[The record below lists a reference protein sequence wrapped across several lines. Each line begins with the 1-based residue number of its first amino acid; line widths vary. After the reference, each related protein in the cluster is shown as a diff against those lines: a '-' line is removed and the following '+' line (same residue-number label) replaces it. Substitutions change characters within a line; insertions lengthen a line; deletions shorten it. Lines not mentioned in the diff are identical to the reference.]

1 MKLDVHVPSGVD
13 KFRVITMKIEMD
25 TKFFYLHALIV
36 FLFCVLCSLYFSHLF
51 DGIWVG
57 LLSLIFLITLDKVK
71 TQEVKEFTE
80 KQLKYRRI
88 GISFSMWNFAL
99 FILPVYI
106 RQEWLYKIFFP
117 VIIFNIIFLYICQ
130 RLIIRKMEKN
140 NE

>member
-1 MKLDVHVPSGVD
+1 MKLDVHVPSGVG
-13 KFRVITMKIEMD
+13 KFRVISMKIEMN
-25 TKFFYLHALIV
+25 TKLFYLHALIV

-80 KQLKYRRI
+80 KQLRYRRI
-88 GISFSMWNFAL
+88 AISISMWIFAL
-99 FILPVYI
+99 ISLPVSI

-117 VIIFNIIFLYICQ
+117 IIIFIIIFLYIYQ
-130 RLIIRKMEKN
+130 QFYYKKNGEK
-140 NE
+140 